1 MTLPTFE
8 IWFVRFA
15 LFFLMGNPIN
25 VLFYGGSGDQIV
37 ENVEGSFLEP
47 IISMVL
53 YGIAFIFVLMRWK
66 KVLYEGSKANFSILL
81 FVGCILASTVW
92 SDYPDITLRRSL
104 IVLGA
109 TVFGAYFGTSFTFQQ
124 QLEHLAWALTG
135 IVLLCLGFG
144 VLLPKYGQMHVYPH
158 NGAWRGIYMHKQ
170 GLGTQMTLTLAFFLT
185 MFKNR
190 IYSRNPKLFLFT
202 LSCAAFM
209 LFTSR
214 SSTGLIVTLILVIA
228 LWICNLLRSQFEIMV
243 PTLIGMITLFA
254 TLFVYAVDHVDA
266 VTALVGKDVTFSGR
280 MPLWAALWEMIS
292 RRPWLGYGYEG
303 FWQGRYSESSLV
315 WQVVGWSA
323 PHAHNGIL
331 ELLLGIG
338 WVGTTCFLISLGVNL
353 FRIFQLVR
361 LNASVETL
369 YPLLFLLYFILTNM
383 TERNIIGGGPT
394 WLLYVWLCFLPCKP
408 FQYGI
413 HRSSSAKQLAQA

>member
-1 MTLPTFE
+1 MTLPEFE
-8 IWFVRFA
+8 IWFVRFS

-25 VLFYGGSGDQIV
+25 VLLYGGSGDQIV
-37 ENVEGSFLEP
+37 EGADSSFLEP

-53 YGIAFIFVLMRWK
+53 YGIALIFVLMRWK
-66 KVLYEGSKANFSILL
+66 KVLYEGSKANFSMLL
-81 FVGCILASTVW
+81 FVGCIVASTVW
-92 SDYPDITLRRSL
+92 SDYPDITFRRSL
-104 IVLGA
+104 IVVGA

-144 VLLPKYGQMHVYPH
+144 ILLPKYGLMHVYPH
-158 NGAWRGIYMHKQ
+158 TGSWRGIYMHKQ
-170 GLGTQMTLTLAFFLT
+170 GMGTQMTLTLAFFLT

-190 IYSRNPKLFLFT
+190 IYTRNPKFFLFT
-202 LSCAAFM
+202 LGASAFLM
-209 LFTSR
+209 LASR
-214 SSTGLIVTLILVIA
+214 SSTGLVVTVLLIIA

-243 PTLIGMITLFA
+243 PTLITVITLCT
-254 TLFVYAVDHVDA
+254 TLFFYAVDHIDA
-266 VTALVGKDVTFSGR
+266 ITALVGKDVTFSGR
-280 MPLWAALWEMIS
+280 LPLWSALWEMVS
-292 RRPWLGYGYEG
+292 RRPWFGYGYEG
-303 FWQGRYSESSLV
+303 FWQGRYSESSVV
-315 WQVVGWSA
+315 WQVIGWSA

-338 WVGTTCFLISLGVNL
+338 WVGTTCFLISLGVNF

-361 LNASVETL
+361 LNTSVETL

-413 HRSSSAKQLAQA
+413 HSSSSSKQLVQA